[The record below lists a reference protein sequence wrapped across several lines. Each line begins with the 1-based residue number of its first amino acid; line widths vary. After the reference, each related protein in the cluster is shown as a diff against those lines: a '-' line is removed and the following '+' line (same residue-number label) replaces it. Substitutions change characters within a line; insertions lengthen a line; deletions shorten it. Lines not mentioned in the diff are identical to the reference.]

1 MLFSKTTMNIIVG
14 GTLRCFEVVHEGYTR
29 IVCIGLL
36 HIGITVILTFQS
48 LANSQ
53 MLCTLDSSCLPC

>member
-1 MLFSKTTMNIIVG
+1 MLFRRISINIIVG
-14 GTLRCFEVVHEGYTR
+14 GTLHRFEVVQEGYTR

-36 HIGITVILTFQS
+36 HVGITVILTFQS
-48 LANSQ
+48 RANSQ